1 MKKALLIFGLGLTAI
16 FLALVLFAPAKI
28 GAVVYDL
35 TTGVEKQIYGLEQ
48 SSVDIGEMQISLYQ
62 NKFSNRE
69 TIVMLHG
76 FSADKDNWIR
86 FARYFTDDF
95 NVVIPD
101 MAGHGDTGYDASWDF
116 TMPAQANRLAKIIEQ
131 LEIEKVHVIGNS
143 MGGFISAH
151 FARMY
156 PEKTLSIA
164 LVDPAGVMSPV
175 DSDMNKMLAEGRNP
189 FLINNRQEF
198 DSFYAMTMA
207 KPPYAPDFVLEAIS
221 QKYQQQRQQLRRI
234 FSDIRIQDALD
245 SSLHEINAPV
255 LLLWGEQDRLIHVS
269 SVAVWEQGVGN
280 IQTKIWPGIG
290 HMPML
295 EIPRQSA
302 EVYRQ
307 FLNELN

>member
-28 GAVVYDL
+28 GAVVYNL
-35 TTGVEKQIYGLEQ
+35 TTGVEKQIYGLKQ

-62 NKFSNRE
+62 NKFSERE

-86 FARYFTDDF
+86 FARYFTGDF

-101 MAGHGDTGYDASWDF
+101 MAGHGDTGYDAAWDF

-143 MGGFISAH
+143 MGGFISAQ

-175 DSDMNKMLAEGRNP
+175 DSDMNKMLVEGRNP
-189 FLINNRQEF
+189 FLIHNRQEF
-198 DSFYAMTMA
+198 DYFYAMTMEQ
-207 KPPYAPDFVLEAIS
+207 PPYVPDFVLEAIS
-221 QKYQQQRQQLRRI
+221 QKYQQQRQQLTRI
-234 FSDIRIQDALD
+234 FSDIRIQYALD
-245 SSLHEINAPV
+245 SSLHEIDTPV

-269 SVAVWEQGVGN
+269 SVAVWKQGIGDIQVKTWPGVG
-280 IQTKIWPGIG
+280 
-290 HMPML
+290 HLPML

-302 EVYRQ
+302 DVYRQ
-307 FLNELN
+307 FLNKLN

>member
-1 MKKALLIFGLGLTAI
+1 MKIAILLICLGLPAI
-16 FLALVLFAPAKI
+16 FLALVLFSPAKM

-35 TTGVEKQIYGLEQ
+35 IIGVEKQIYGLKQ

-76 FSADKDNWIR
+76 FSADKDKWIR
-86 FARYFTDDF
+86 FARYFTGDF

-143 MGGFISAH
+143 MGGFITAC

-156 PEKTLSIA
+156 PEKTHSIA

-175 DSDMNKMLAEGRNP
+175 DSDMNKMLAEGHNP
-189 FLINNRQEF
+189 FLVHNRQEF
-198 DSFYAMTMA
+198 DDFYAMTMEQ
-207 KPPYAPDFVLEAIS
+207 PPYVPGFVLEAIS
-221 QKYQQQRQQLRRI
+221 QKFQQRRQQLARI
-234 FSDIRIQDALD
+234 FSDIRIEDALD
-245 SSLHEINAPV
+245 SSLHEINTPV

-269 SVAVWEQGVGN
+269 SVAVWEQGVGD
-280 IQTKIWPGIG
+280 IQVKTWPGVG
-290 HMPML
+290 HLAML

-302 EVYRQ
+302 DVYRQ
-307 FLNELN
+307 FLNQLN